1 MIHSFNCRFQDFE
14 QRRKKMQISADD
26 FAVQIVQVSPD
37 YELGLLDL
45 QSSDAKGVAFRDTTF
60 LDFNK

>member
-1 MIHSFNCRFQDFE
+1 
-14 QRRKKMQISADD
+14 MQISADD